1 MRPRFV
7 VGGIALALLSATV
20 AGAARVE
27 SAAAKVAVP
36 QGISHALQRNDV
48 VFGPTD
54 PSTPETV
61 SFILKANSLSQLE
74 NLVAGGSQGRFLS
87 VSQFAQQY
95 GQSPQNIQALQQY
108 LARYGIKTTVYAN
121 NLDVSAT
128 GTAGQFDAA
137 LSVKQNDYQW
147 PGRKARDGHPAR
159 PAKRYHGSA
168 SQPLLPRQ
176 LASFVLSILG
186 LDNYPS
192 FDSLSVRT
200 PAFVAAKEQ
209 DGDLTPA
216 DFAKQYDLP
225 RGTGAGSTIGI
236 VALASLDQPSAE
248 YFWSNVLGLTTK
260 PNRITLVD
268 IDGGAGPVSDAAGSG
283 EATLDVEQAGAI
295 APQAKIVV
303 YQAPDTD
310 PGFVDAFFQAASDNA
325 ADTISDSWGASET
338 IVQAFIKGGLESPAY
353 EQAFDE
359 AFLELAAQ
367 GQTTFTASGDAG
379 AYDATG
385 DLGTTNL
392 SADTPSS
399 SPWVTAVGGTTLPGT
414 IPLTATDSA
423 RIRRERAWGWD
434 WLWPHYAA
442 LGYPD
447 EATLAK
453 AFAAGGG
460 GGYSALEDQPGY
472 QRQVNASRWNSVQ
485 YLTPTA
491 FDGDDFF
498 GLTLPTDWNVDP
510 TPTVQGGRTQGRA
523 TPDIS
528 ANADPFT
535 GYEEYYTFGDGP
547 AQLESGWG
555 GTSFVAP
562 QLNGAA
568 AVIDANLG
576 HRLGLWNPQIYGF
589 ATQRNSPFHVLDSA
603 SADNDNL
610 FYTGVP
616 GQAFNTASGLGT
628 PDLSALQQ
636 AFARSRF

>member
-1 MRPRFV
+1 VKAWLVPGV
-7 VGGIALALLSATV
+7 VALASVTAALAGSVSVNSA
-20 AGAARVE
+20 
-27 SAAAKVAVP
+27 SAKVAVP
-36 QGISHALQRNDV
+36 QGMSSALLKGDT

-61 SFILKANSLSQLE
+61 SFILKANNLSQLE
-74 NLVAGGSQGRFLS
+74 SRVTGGTQGRFLS
-87 VSQFAQQY
+87 VDQFARQY

-108 LARYGIKTTVYAN
+108 LARYGIKTTVYPN
-121 NLDVSAT
+121 NLDVNAT

-159 PAKRYHGSA
+159 PAKRYHGSP

-200 PAFVAAKEQ
+200 PALVAAKER

-216 DFAKQYDLP
+216 DFAKQYNLP
-225 RGTGAGSTIGI
+225 RGSGAGSTIGI
-236 VALASLDQPSAE
+236 IALASLDQPSTE
-248 YFWSNVLGLTTK
+248 YFWSSVLRLDTK
-260 PNRITLVD
+260 PNRIKLVD
-268 IDGGAGPVSDAAGSG
+268 VDGGAGPVSDAAQSG
-283 EATLDVEQAGAI
+283 ETTLDVEQSGAL
-295 APQAKIVV
+295 APQARIVV

-310 PGFVDAFFQAASDNA
+310 PGFIDAFFQAASDNS
-325 ADTISDSWGASET
+325 ADTVSNSWGASET
-338 IVQAFIKGGLESPAY
+338 IVQAFVKGGLESPAY
-353 EQAFDE
+353 MQAFDE

-367 GQTTFTASGDAG
+367 GQTVFTSSGDGG
-379 AYDATG
+379 AYDASA

-399 SPWVTAVGGTTLPGT
+399 SPWVTSAGGTTLPGT
-414 IPLTATDSA
+414 IPLTDTDSA
-423 RIRRERAWGWD
+423 RIKHERAWGWD
-434 WLWPHYAA
+434 WLWSHYAA

-453 AFAAGGG
+453 AYPAGGG
-460 GGYSALEDQPGY
+460 GGYSVLEDQPDY
-472 QRQVNASRWNSVQ
+472 QRQVNASRWNAVQ
-485 YLTPTA
+485 YLTPTD
-491 FDGDDFF
+491 FDSDDFF
-498 GLTLPTDWNVDP
+498 GLTLPTDWSFDP
-510 TPTVQGGRTQGRA
+510 SPRVQGGSSRGRA
-523 TPDIS
+523 TPDVS

-547 AQLESGWG
+547 AQLQTGWG

-562 QLNGAA
+562 QLAGAA

-576 HRLGLWNPQIYGF
+576 RRLGFWNPLIYGF
-589 ATQRNSPFHVLDSA
+589 ATRRDSPFHVLDLA

-610 FYTGVP
+610 FFTGVP
-616 GQAFNTASGLGT
+616 GQPFNAATGLGT

-636 AFARSRF
+636 SFARGRS